1 MKKIDTTITG
11 WKFPKKCTQSR
22 LYTIWNSIKQRCYTK
37 SCTSYKRY
45 GARGIS
51 MCDEWKNNYME
62 FYNWAIQNGYS
73 DNLTIDRIDT
83 NGNYEPSN
91 CRWATYKEQANNTR
105 KIKRYTFNGET
116 HTPREWEEI
125 VGIRWQTIRY
135 RIKILGW
142 SVEKALTTE
151 TQKRTK
157 L

>member
-11 WKFPKKCTQSR
+11 WKFPKECTQSR
-22 LYTIWNSIKQRCYTK
+22 LYTIWNSMKQRCYTK

-151 TQKRTK
+151 TQKRTN